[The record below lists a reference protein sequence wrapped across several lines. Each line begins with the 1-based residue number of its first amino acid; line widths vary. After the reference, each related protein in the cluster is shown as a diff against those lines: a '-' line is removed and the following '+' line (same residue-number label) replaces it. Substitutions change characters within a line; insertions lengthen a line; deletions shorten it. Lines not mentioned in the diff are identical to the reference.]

1 MNKNLIHF
9 LIKLKNASL
18 SQKEIVKIES
28 SKICIALLEVLYN
41 EGYIQSFQLKKEKN
55 NKIFIVITL
64 RYFYNKPILRNLHI
78 ISKPSSI
85 KYMKLSDI
93 CKMADKRFVFF
104 FSTSKGFMTSLNCK
118 KNKIG
123 GKLLFMC

>member
-1 MNKNLIHF
+1 MNKNLINF

-18 SQKEIVKIES
+18 TQKEVVIIES
-28 SKICIALLEVLYN
+28 NKICNSLLEVLYN
-41 EGYIQSFQLKKEKN
+41 EGFIQSFRIDKN
-55 NKIFIVITL
+55 NEGKDILVITL
-64 RYFYNKPILRNLHI
+64 RYFCNKPILRNLQI

-93 CKMADKRFVFF
+93 CQIADKRFVFF
-104 FSTSKGFMTSLNCK
+104 FSTSKGFMTGLDCK
-118 KNKIG
+118 KKKVG